1 MSTAAVNSPVYTFTR
16 ARIAP
21 PLQGAFDAPPWE
33 NAQTGLV
40 SNFHP
45 RGSDHRPV
53 VRFKGLYDDAGIY
66 VRFDVRDKFVLS
78 KYTQYQDQVCR
89 DSCVEFF
96 VQPRQDQGYFNFEIN
111 CGGTL
116 LLYYIEDPTRA
127 PDAFFRK
134 FKPLPAELGRQVE
147 IKSSLPRRIDPE
159 ITAAT
164 DWQMTVAVPFSILES
179 YTGSLTPV
187 SGQTWEG
194 NFFKC
199 GDECSH
205 PHWASWSPIEGV
217 LRFHQPQFFG
227 QFHFE

>member
-1 MSTAAVNSPVYTFTR
+1 MQYIVRRANQAPDLSPDSDLSTWNAAETIHVDQFRPESSPHRPQTAAR
-16 ARIAP
+16 M
-21 PLQGAFDAPPWE
+21 
-33 NAQTGLV
+33 
-40 SNFHP
+40 
-45 RGSDHRPV
+45 
-53 VRFKGLYDDAGIY
+53 LYDDTHLF
-66 VRFDVRDKFVLS
+66 VRFDVQDQFIRCIRD
-78 KYTQYQDQVCR
+78 QYQDIVSR

-96 VQPRQDQGYFNFEIN
+96 LKPKTTTGYFNFEIN

-134 FKPLPAELGRQVE
+134 FKPLPPELGRQVE

>member
-1 MSTAAVNSPVYTFTR
+1 MQYIVRRANQAPDLSPDSDLSTWNAAETIHVDQFRPESSSHHPRTAAR
-16 ARIAP
+16 M
-21 PLQGAFDAPPWE
+21 
-33 NAQTGLV
+33 
-40 SNFHP
+40 
-45 RGSDHRPV
+45 
-53 VRFKGLYDDAGIY
+53 LYDDTHLF
-66 VRFDVRDKFVLS
+66 VRFDVQDQFIRCIRD
-78 KYTQYQDQVCR
+78 QYQDIVSR

-96 VQPRQDQGYFNFEIN
+96 LRPKKTTGYFNFEIN

>member
-1 MSTAAVNSPVYTFTR
+1 MSPMQYIVRRANQAPDLSPDSDLSTWNAAETIHVDQFRPESSSHHPRTAAR
-16 ARIAP
+16 M
-21 PLQGAFDAPPWE
+21 
-33 NAQTGLV
+33 
-40 SNFHP
+40 
-45 RGSDHRPV
+45 
-53 VRFKGLYDDAGIY
+53 LYDDTHLF
-66 VRFDVRDKFVLS
+66 VRFDVQDQFIRCIRD
-78 KYTQYQDQVCR
+78 QYQDIVSK

-96 VQPRQDQGYFNFEIN
+96 LKPKKTTGYFNFEIN

-134 FKPLPAELGRQVE
+134 FKSLPPELGRQVE